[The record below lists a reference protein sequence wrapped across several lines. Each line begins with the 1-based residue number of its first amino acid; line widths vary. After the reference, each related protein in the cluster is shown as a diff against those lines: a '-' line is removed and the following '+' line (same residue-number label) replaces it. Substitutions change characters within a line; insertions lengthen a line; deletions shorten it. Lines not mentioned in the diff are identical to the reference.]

1 MHLDIGCFIFGH
13 EFVDCPTFS
22 WIHVWIEWFPCL
34 ILLPNVFE
42 LVLSKGE
49 GNISLAD
56 SVVEVA
62 INAHVVIA
70 NIFFINNRLM
80 IKFGWL
86 LVLVLVLRHLVI
98 KSSHFEWHPNVIPNT
113 FLQWINNA
121 VNMHSHLLLFDY
133 CCSLSKSCFI
143 LSFWDYA
150 LVLDEICQPNH
161 HFNS

>member
-1 MHLDIGCFIFGH
+1 VHLNIGCFIFGH

-22 WIHVWIEWFPCL
+22 WIHVWIERFPCL

-98 KSSHFEWHPNVIPNT
+98 KSSHFE
-113 FLQWINNA
+113 
-121 VNMHSHLLLFDY
+121 
-133 CCSLSKSCFI
+133 
-143 LSFWDYA
+143 
-150 LVLDEICQPNH
+150 
-161 HFNS
+161 